1 MAHLV
6 TWFNSLPV
14 PVVQFSTFN
23 IVTVVADYC
32 YVEMC
37 DVHSAGGTQQR
48 FSDAPPPPAAAAA
61 ASGAVMSMNGAVCS
75 RCRKG
80 FTKDE
85 EIVNSGGEIW
95 HTQCF
100 V

>member
-1 MAHLV
+1 M
-6 TWFNSLPV
+6 
-14 PVVQFSTFN
+14 
-23 IVTVVADYC
+23 TVVVVMLC
-32 YVEMC
+32 
-37 DVHSAGGTQQR
+37 SAGGT
-48 FSDAPPPPAAAAA
+48 SDAPAPPPAAAAVA
-61 ASGAVMSMNGAVCS
+61 APGAVMSMNGAVCS

-80 FTKDE
+80 FSKDE

>member
-1 MAHLV
+1 V
-6 TWFNSLPV
+6 
-14 PVVQFSTFN
+14 
-23 IVTVVADYC
+23 
-32 YVEMC
+32 C
-37 DVHSAGGTQQR
+37 DVCSAGGTQR
-48 FSDAPPPPAAAAA
+48 LSDVNAPAPPPAAAAVA
-61 ASGAVMSMNGAVCS
+61 AVMSMNGAVCS

-80 FTKDE
+80 FSKDE